1 MSVECFVLGRGFGL
15 VFVAVR
21 MRVSRLVEDWILG
34 ACFRVLVWFFFF
46 FFQAEDGIRD
56 LTVTGVQT
64 CALPIFIRDIVMVK
78 LDAVGMDK
86 RHASTMPA
94 DLSGGMIKRVALARA
109 LVLEPELV
117 FLDEPTAGLDPDSSE
132 AFVKLVRDLHIK
144 LNFTVVMATHDL
156 DTLVSVSDR
165 IAVLADQKV
174 VVCGRLD
181 EVVKYDHPF
190 IRDFF
195 LGERGRR
202 ALSAAPALQTN

>member
-1 MSVECFVLGRGFGL
+1 
-15 VFVAVR
+15 
-21 MRVSRLVEDWILG
+21 
-34 ACFRVLVWFFFF
+34 
-46 FFQAEDGIRD
+46 
-56 LTVTGVQT
+56 
-64 CALPIFIRDIVMVK
+64 
-78 LDAVGMDK
+78 
-86 RHASTMPA
+86 
-94 DLSGGMIKRVALARA
+94 
-109 LVLEPELV
+109 
-117 FLDEPTAGLDPDSSE
+117 
-132 AFVKLVRDLHIK
+132 VKLVRDLHIK

-181 EVVKYDHPF
+181 EVVRYDHPF

>member
-1 MSVECFVLGRGFGL
+1 MF
-15 VFVAVR
+15 
-21 MRVSRLVEDWILG
+21 
-34 ACFRVLVWFFFF
+34 
-46 FFQAEDGIRD
+46 
-56 LTVTGVQT
+56 
-64 CALPIFIRDIVMVK
+64 
-78 LDAVGMDK
+78 
-86 RHASTMPA
+86 H
-94 DLSGGMIKRVALARA
+94 
-109 LVLEPELV
+109 
-117 FLDEPTAGLDPDSSE
+117 DEPTAGLDPDSSE

-181 EVVKYDHPF
+181 EVVRYDHPF